1 MNLIACLVTLTLS
14 SILIYPP
21 LKNLVFLIEKHRK
34 VERQEKTAMDRERAM
49 ELISRAIRM
58 VGYHSFE
65 NMNSVQQFFQDS
77 IKNKHES
84 FYEIQKNYAYP
95 ESDGLIIR
103 QQISSPAD
111 LDCLGNTLTPD
122 RTRQGLTYQ
131 HFFIQKKNSNLDV
144 MAVNQG
150 DQGVLICQGLDRQGQ
165 VMNAPLLY
173 GVEKIE
179 FKPLFN
185 QSSQMSGIEIKL
197 LMSDGKQYTRHT
209 AFRNKFILR

>member
-1 MNLIACLVTLTLS
+1 MNLIACLVALTLC

-21 LKNLVFLIEKHRK
+21 LKNLAFLIEKHRK

-49 ELISRAIRM
+49 ALISRAIRM
-58 VGYHSFE
+58 AGYHSFE
-65 NMNSVQQFFQDS
+65 NMNSVQQFVQDS
-77 IKNKHES
+77 SKNKHES